1 MKTLREIQDTFKH
14 VRPFLYDKYKI
25 KELGIFGSYARG
37 EEQLNSDIDILI
49 DYTEAPDLF
58 QMMELEDYL
67 SGLIGIKVD
76 VVTINGL
83 RPRPKER
90 ILKETIFL

>member
-1 MKTLREIQDTFKH
+1 MKTLREIQNILQQAK
-14 VRPFLYDKYKI
+14 PLLYEKYKV
-25 KELGIFGSYARG
+25 KALGIFGSYARH
-37 EEQLNSDIDILI
+37 EEKPSSDVDILI

-58 QMMELEDYL
+58 KMLELEEYL
-67 SGLIGIKVD
+67 SQLIGIQAD

-90 ILKETIFL
+90 ILKDAIFL